1 MPVPSLHKLSGGCH
15 CGNLRLEMG
24 LRRAPDSYAP
34 RVCDCDF
41 CVKHAAAYISDPE
54 GSLSL
59 KVEDASRLTRYR
71 QGSGQA
77 EFLLC
82 TGCGV
87 LAAVVYEE
95 AGRRYGAANARAFQ
109 GGEPFGAAQA
119 VSPKQLGA
127 AEKSARWQS
136 VWFRDVDVRG
146 LR

>member
-15 CGNLRLEMG
+15 CGNLRLEMA
-24 LRRAPDSYAP
+24 LSRAPDSYAP

-41 CVKHAAAYISDPE
+41 CVKHAAAYISDPQ

-59 KVEDASRLTRYR
+59 KVDDASRLARYR

-95 AGRRYGAANARAFQ
+95 AGRRYGAANVRAFQ
-109 GGEPFGAAQA
+109 GEPFGAAQA
-119 VSPKQLGA
+119 VSPKQLGPD
-127 AEKSARWQS
+127 EKTSRWQT
-136 VWFRDVDVRG
+136 VWFPEVSLSG
-146 LR
+146 A